1 MKLDTIISILEK
13 KFPRS
18 YAEEWDNVGLLIGR
32 KNLEVNK
39 IQLSLDVSEEVIDK
53 AIENNVNL
61 IVSHHPIIFKD
72 IKRINSDSVLGRKI
86 LKLIENK
93 IAVYSMHTNLD
104 SAVDGLNE
112 LVGEKLGLMFG
123 EIIDKEIRNGVEY
136 GIGRIYSLEK
146 KIEIDYFIEH
156 LKSSLNLTK
165 IIVAGKRKKIIE
177 KIAIV
182 NGSGSEYWKKA
193 RVLGADILVTGDL
206 KYHDALDAKEN
217 GMIIVDI
224 GHYESE
230 SFFYE
235 LIIKE
240 MKKIQNIEILIF
252 NDKPVFDII

>member
-18 YAEEWDNVGLLIGR
+18 YAEKWDNVGLLIGR
-32 KNLEVNK
+32 KDLEVNK
-39 IQLSLDVSEEVIDK
+39 IQLSLDVTEEVIDN

-61 IVSHHPIIFKD
+61 IISHHPIIFKD
-72 IKRINSDSVLGRKI
+72 IKQINSDSVLGRKI

-112 LVGEKLGLMFG
+112 LVGEKLGLMSG
-123 EIIDKEIRNGVEY
+123 EIIDKEIRNEVEY

-146 KIEIDYFIEH
+146 KIEIDYFLKH
-156 LKSSLNLTK
+156 LKFSLNLTK
-165 IIVAGKRKKIIE
+165 IIVAGKREKMIE

-182 NGSGSEYWKKA
+182 NGSGSEYWKKS
-193 RVLGADILVTGDL
+193 RVLGADILITGDL
-206 KYHDALDAKEN
+206 RYHDALEAKEN
-217 GMIIVDI
+217 GMIIVDV

-240 MKKIQNIEILIF
+240 MKKIQDIEILIF